1 VSSQKRSPGAL
12 QPIFCDLSTP
22 SNNTGSGGKPV
33 WTAYQQIKDQ
43 LVAGGIPAEQ
53 IRFIPD
59 SPKPEQKAQ
68 LFAQCR
74 TGEVAVL
81 IGSTAMM
88 GTGKNVQL
96 RAKAIHH
103 VTCPWRPADL
113 TQRDGR
119 LIRQGNANAEVH
131 NFQYATVGS
140 YDSTAWDGIQR
151 KATMIQQGLRGRLD
165 IREIEDVGDLALNAA
180 QIKAATSGNRS

>member
-1 VSSQKRSPGAL
+1 
-12 QPIFCDLSTP
+12 
-22 SNNTGSGGKPV
+22 
-33 WTAYQQIKDQ
+33 
-43 LVAGGIPAEQ
+43 
-53 IRFIPD
+53 
-59 SPKPEQKAQ
+59 
-68 LFAQCR
+68 
-74 TGEVAVL
+74 VL

-88 GTGKNVQL
+88 GTGTNVQL

-119 LIRQGNANAEVH
+119 IIRQGNANAEIQ

-140 YDSTAWDGIQR
+140 YDSAAWDGIQR
-151 KATMIQQGLRGRLD
+151 KATMIQQVLRGRLD

-180 QIKAATSGNRS
+180 QIEADAARTKLERLKRAHDKGQSTLAWTKAAAQSAITKARRPAACPAGGDTARLKQKRRSSISTTPTT